1 MKPQNFNTTKKKKN
15 LMWKFPYLQ
24 YHQTIIYGYVVIYT
38 HIHTILTHHMC
49 PCTHTHMH
57 THKHTIAHTDF
68 SSGDYKSVSMT
79 LGPFTSQQPR
89 QCFTVSITNDTFIEL
104 NETFN
109 ATLTLASVTTITA
122 DRIII
127 DPPETTVQIAD
138 NDLSKLIIVKSAMH
152 VSSPDGL

>member
-1 MKPQNFNTTKKKKN
+1 MVM
-15 LMWKFPYLQ
+15 LL
-24 YHQTIIYGYVVIYT
+24 YT
-38 HIHTILTHHMC
+38 HIHTILTHQMC

-57 THKHTIAHTDF
+57 THKHTIAHTDL

-104 NETFN
+104 NETFT
-109 ATLTLASVTTITA
+109 ATLTLIAASVMTITA

-127 DPPETTVQIAD
+127 DPPETTVLITD
-138 NDLSKLIIVKSAMH
+138 NDLSKLIVVTSQAQTPH
-152 VSSPDGL
+152 V